1 MSDAESYIDR
11 AEEAER
17 LARQMSLQDHR
28 NQLMQIARDW
38 REKATR
44 AAAEEAHTVAKRE
57 RALKL
62 RSS

>member
-1 MSDAESYIDR
+1 
-11 AEEAER
+11 
-17 LARQMSLQDHR
+17 MSLQDHR